1 MRAVV
6 ILATVL
12 ECADR
17 AYGGRLQWVSEI
29 LNEVL
34 LFSSLLAL
42 AGIVLACC
50 EAEQASLPAAAQG
63 FRFERTFSK
72 WHSLWRCPMLLNPRH
87 RVRA

>member
-42 AGIVLACC
+42 AGIVLAGRKHVVRLNRRRFRPRLKAFGLRGRSASGTHCGVARCC
-50 EAEQASLPAAAQG
+50 
-63 FRFERTFSK
+63 
-72 WHSLWRCPMLLNPRH
+72 
-87 RVRA
+87 

>member
-1 MRAVV
+1 VRREWPRRRAADQRDELAAVHSITSSARARSERAVV

-42 AGIVLACC
+42 AGIVLA
-50 EAEQASLPAAAQG
+50 G
-63 FRFERTFSK
+63 
-72 WHSLWRCPMLLNPRH
+72 ML
-87 RVRA
+87 